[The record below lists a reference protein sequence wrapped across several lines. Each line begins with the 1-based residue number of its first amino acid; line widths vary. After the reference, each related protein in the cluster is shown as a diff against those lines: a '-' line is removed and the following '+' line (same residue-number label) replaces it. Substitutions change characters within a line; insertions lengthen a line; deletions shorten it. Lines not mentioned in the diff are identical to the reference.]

1 MSMRGKDGTDLSP
14 LEKTVEG
21 VLILSRWLLTPIFV
35 GLILILIAMIYKFY
49 YAVFNIFANI
59 AVSDKKQVMLTVLE
73 LIDFALIASLVVMVA
88 ISGYENFVSS
98 ADEDKPRKGKP
109 SIFSELDPGKIKIK
123 LSMSIIAIS
132 SIKLLQMYM
141 EYQIGSVST
150 GIEWYVIMHLT
161 FLVSGLGVTVI
172 EKLSH
177 KKKPEKPDK
186 NKDH

>member
-1 MSMRGKDGTDLSP
+1 MGLREKKEHETSP

-21 VLILSRWLLTPIFV
+21 ILVLSRWLLTPIFM
-35 GLILILIAMIYKFY
+35 GLILILLAMIYKFY
-49 YAVFNIFANI
+49 YSVYNIFINI
-59 AVSDKKQVMLTVLE
+59 TVSDKKQVMLTVLE

-98 ADEDKPRKGKP
+98 AEDEKPRKGKP

-123 LSMSIIAIS
+123 LAMSIIAIS

-177 KKKPEKPDK
+177 KKKPEKDK
-186 NKDH
+186 SGY